1 MSPTLFNICI
11 DDLLVTVCLE
21 DGITM
26 NCAGSPSSNGYM
38 RMT

>member
-26 NCAGSPSSNGYM
+26 NCA
-38 RMT
+38 RIA